1 MPTTVINRKGQVTIP
16 AEYRQA
22 LGLSEG
28 DRMEV
33 ALDGNAVRLVRT
45 ESVAARTAGMLA
57 APGPV
62 LSARALRGAAEQD
75 IAEAVEER
83 SRPRPHAVKKS
94 RRR

>member
-1 MPTTVINRKGQVTIP
+1 MPTTVITRKGQVTIP

-33 ALDGNAVRLVRT
+33 ALDGNAVRLVRA
-45 ESVAARTAGMLA
+45 ESVAVRTAGMLA
-57 APGPV
+57 GPGPV
-62 LSARALRGAAEQD
+62 LSARALRAAAEQA
-75 IAEAVEER
+75 IAEAGEAR

>member
-1 MPTTVINRKGQVTIP
+1 MPTTVITRKGQVTIP

-33 ALDGNAVRLVRT
+33 ALDGNAVRLVLT
-45 ESVAARTAGMLA
+45 GSVAARTAGMLA
-57 APGPV
+57 GPGPV
-62 LSARALRGAAEQD
+62 LSARALREAAEQAV
-75 IAEAVEER
+75 AEEVEAR
-83 SRPRPHAVKKS
+83 SRPRPHAVKRG

>member
-16 AEYRQA
+16 VEYRQA

-33 ALDGNAVRLVRT
+33 ALDGNAVRLVRA

-57 APGPV
+57 GPGPV
-62 LSARALRGAAEQD
+62 LSAKALRGAAEQA
-75 IAEAVEER
+75 IAEEVEER
-83 SRPRPHAVKKS
+83 RRPRPYAVKKS

>member
-1 MPTTVINRKGQVTIP
+1 MPRTVITRKGQVTIP

-28 DRMEV
+28 DRMDV
-33 ALDGNAVRLVRT
+33 VLDGNAVRLVRA

-57 APGPV
+57 GPGPA
-62 LSARALRGAAEQD
+62 LAAKALRVAAE
-75 IAEAVEER
+75 EAIGKEVEER
-83 SRPRPHAVKKS
+83 SRPRPHAAKKG

>member
-1 MPTTVINRKGQVTIP
+1 MPTTVITRKGQVTIP
-16 AEYRQA
+16 AAYRQA

-33 ALDGNAVRLVRT
+33 VIEGNAVRLVRA
-45 ESVAARTAGMLA
+45 ESVAARTAGILA
-57 APGPV
+57 GPGSA
-62 LSARALRGAAEQD
+62 LSAKALRSAAEEA

-83 SRPRPHAVKKS
+83 SRPRLHAVKKG

>member
-1 MPTTVINRKGQVTIP
+1 MPTTVITRKGQVTIP
-16 AEYRQA
+16 AAYRQA

-33 ALDGNAVRLVRT
+33 VIEGNAVRLVRA
-45 ESVAARTAGMLA
+45 ESVAARTAGILA
-57 APGPV
+57 GPGPAR
-62 LSARALRGAAEQD
+62 SAKALRQAAEAA

-83 SRPRPHAVKKS
+83 SRPRLHAVKKG